1 MSKSEA
7 YYKELVEQ
15 SYFQKMFKKQPK
27 QNFIIELENALY
39 EYEDKLL
46 TLDISIITSLKQ
58 KYNIKPKDFTY
69 EREFLLNRFISHC
82 LWDGHLS
89 DEEKKQ
95 LSYLAKLLDI
105 SEEYLNNKITE
116 EGKAIYKK
124 KVQLVISDDKIEDSE
139 TKELDSLEKEFNIS
153 ESDSTEILSNEVS
166 SKIQSYVN
174 SLLEKRRI
182 SPEEENKLN
191 EMISG
196 MHVSASFSGDGI
208 SRFRKYWDIENAE
221 LIPLDSPINLQKSE
235 NLYFSANIEWFEERT
250 RTTTVSYGGISTKFK
265 ICKGVYLRGGSIA
278 PMRNTEEYL
287 KLIDNGDIYFTNK
300 RIIFMGQHGNKQIP
314 YSKILAFTPFAD
326 GIEIDKDTGKKP
338 FFKYE
343 DSELMG
349 IYLARLLKDF

>member
-1 MSKSEA
+1 MSVYEK
-7 YYKELVEQ
+7 KNLVEQ
-15 SYFQKMFKKQPK
+15 SFFQKLFKKQPK
-27 QNFIIELENALY
+27 QNFLIELENVLCDY
-39 EYEDKLL
+39 ENNLL
-46 TLDISIITSLKQ
+46 SLDSGIVNSLKE
-58 KYNIKPKDFTY
+58 KYKISPKDYKY
-69 EREFLLNRFISHC
+69 EKEFLLNSFISYC
-82 LWDGHLS
+82 LWDEHLS
-89 DEEKKQ
+89 DEEKTQ
-95 LSYLAKLLDI
+95 LSYLAKLLNI
-105 SEEYLNNKITE
+105 SEEYLKNKITE
-116 EGKAIYKK
+116 EGKIIYKK
-124 KVQLVISDDKIEDSE
+124 KVQLVISDDRIEDSE
-139 TKELDSLEKEFNIS
+139 KEELDSLEKEFNIP

-166 SKIQSYVN
+166 SKIQTYVN

-182 SPEEENKLN
+182 SPEEEKKLN

-196 MHVSASFSGDGI
+196 MHVTANFTGDGI

-221 LIPLDSPINLQKSE
+221 LVPIEAPINLQKSE
-235 NLYFSANIEWFEERT
+235 NLYFKAKIEWFEERT
-250 RTTTVSYGGISTKFK
+250 RTTTVSYGGISTRFR